1 MEICLKMPQQKTLTV
16 VLWCLYP
23 YWGATSLQDAWKAR
37 EAELLKELEELR
49 AHAVDREAEVEE
61 KVNHAQ
67 QQVDLLLPELQ
78 ASSNAMAGANE
89 QHQVELVE
97 ASKTFGNQPMM
108 LKLYHYNLEI
118 WRAFFLML
126 FHTRLPSF
134 HSAVRIRYFID
145 IMTKSN
151 TLKPASFKNICILL

>member
-1 MEICLKMPQQKTLTV
+1 MPCRV
-16 VLWCLYP
+16 CDSLYLFIS
-23 YWGATSLQDAWKAR
+23 WGATSLQDAWKAR

-97 ASKTFGNQPMM
+97 ASKTF
-108 LKLYHYNLEI
+108 
-118 WRAFFLML
+118 
-126 FHTRLPSF
+126 
-134 HSAVRIRYFID
+134 
-145 IMTKSN
+145 SN
-151 TLKPASFKNICILL
+151 